1 MTETAAPNWNT
12 WFSRIRLGRWTDT
25 GAIAWLPFHGVHI
38 FIAGETGYGKSNT
51 ERVILKELWPG
62 IRDGA
67 VEVIGFDA
75 QLGVEL
81 QEAWDAGMLKE
92 FHFGKGAGEPT
103 DEYPDGKPYEATFA
117 DALEHH
123 VEIMRDRT
131 EQMRKLGLREWHITK
146 DDPARVLLIDEAG
159 QLFRKNVT
167 PKVKNRVIG
176 AIDTLTYQSRKC
188 GYVVVACTQHSNI
201 DQIPI
206 RHGLTFG
213 VAHRMKNQL
222 GYEQVTGNGMDMPP
236 LPRGVRGLAYMSG
249 HMKRVLRTQYIPKL
263 ERVREPVIVNSV
275 RMPTIDAVYTSEQL
289 PVQDRY
295 FGKSPSEL
303 EREAARLPLYR
314 PEIGM
319 VDTVTGEVVD
329 GDDQYGR
336 AVEQWSQYR

>member
-1 MTETAAPNWNT
+1 MTQLDAPDWNT

-25 GAIAWLPFHGVHI
+25 GAIAWLRFHGEHI

-62 IRDGA
+62 IREGA

-81 QEAWDAGMLKE
+81 QEANDAGMLKE
-92 FHFGKGAGEPT
+92 FHFGKGTGDVTE
-103 DEYPDGKPYEATFA
+103 EYPDGKPYEATFA

-131 EQMRKLGLREWHITK
+131 ELMRQRSIREWTITK
-146 DDPARVLLIDEAG
+146 DGPARVILIDEAG
-159 QLFRKNVT
+159 QMFRKNVA

-188 GYVVVACTQHSNI
+188 GYVVVACTQHSNL

-206 RHGLTFG
+206 RHGLTLG
-213 VAHRMKNQL
+213 IAHRMKNQL

-249 HMKRVLRTQYIPKL
+249 YNKRVLRTQHIPGL
-263 ERVREPVIVNSV
+263 QRVRPPVIVNTA
-275 RMPTIDAVYTSEQL
+275 RIPRLDPA
-289 PVQDRY
+289 
-295 FGKSPSEL
+295 EL
-303 EREAARLPLYR
+303 ERIPVYAERV
-314 PEIGM
+314 GT
-319 VDTVTGEVVD
+319 VDTLTGEVID
-329 GDDQYGR
+329 PDEQYQ
-336 AVEQWSQYR
+336 EWEQYR